1 MSELYLEVLQ
11 KIGKIRTKYS
21 QLEITKENCKMY
33 GLKLMDL
40 SKDLDMILFYID
52 DLSYMKYDDNKSNKN
67 ISS

>member
-1 MSELYLEVLQ
+1 MSELYLKVLQ
-11 KIGKIRTKYS
+11 KIEKIRTKYS
-21 QLEITKENCKMY
+21 KLEITKENGKIY
-33 GLKLMDL
+33 GLKLIDL